1 MARAAA
7 AVVAGAALAA
17 AAQQPPGDDGDLAR
31 RTLANAEQ
39 LLKEGKI
46 EQALRDL
53 DQIPRAYPRSDVAD
67 DALYR
72 LGSYYYPAESVED
85 LGRAGS
91 DAIVRAKELF
101 TRIQRT
107 YPREDSTPR
116 ALIKLGLIALESANP
131 QRNLDEAYASFASVV
146 NIYPSSDMV
155 GRALFGAGYADY
167 AAGKYEKSI
176 LSFESVA
183 ERFAGDPV
191 AAAARFRMGLA
202 QARLGAWIRALEEFQ
217 AVRTMDPN
225 GPLAPRALD
234 RLTQIYKLRVLP
246 GVGGRRLFAHDPG
259 YAPALDP
266 NAMRGD
272 MSLAVGPDNTLHV
285 LDTRS
290 GLFLRFQHN
299 GKLLSTGQPMPGAV
313 AVSVDDDGVELAAAK
328 DRLRSGVETVI
339 PTRQD
344 GSTMRPFQ
352 GIAAAVRVG
361 QTDTAV
367 LDESRNE
374 VLQYSGDAAR
384 LKLLFRDPD
393 GRVRLSG
400 LAAGPE
406 GRLYTIDKR
415 SRTIL
420 EIAPASQG
428 GGHKVL
434 PMSQAAAQALQEPAA
449 LDADDLGTLFVLDRR
464 VRAIHVITT
473 DGRLLETIASQ
484 PGGPVDFSY
493 ATAVAAGPRGEVYVY
508 DERRKTVLRFW

>member
-1 MARAAA
+1 AAVTAA
-7 AVVAGAALAA
+7 AVAAPQA
-17 AAQQPPGDDGDLAR
+17 PGEDGDLAR

-39 LLKEGKI
+39 LLKEGKV

-53 DQIPRAYPRSDVAD
+53 DQIPRVYPRSDVAD
-67 DALYR
+67 NALYR
-72 LGSYYYPAESVED
+72 LGSYYYPAESVDD

-91 DAIVRAKELF
+91 EAIVRAKDLF
-101 TRIQRT
+101 TRVKST
-107 YPREDSTPR
+107 YPREDSAPR
-116 ALIKLGLIALESANP
+116 ALIKLGLIALEGANP

-146 NIYPSSDMV
+146 NIYPTSDEMS
-155 GRALFGAGYADY
+155 RALFGAGYADF
-167 AAGKYEKSI
+167 AAGKYEKAI

-183 ERFAGDPV
+183 ERFPKDPV
-191 AAAARFRMGLA
+191 APAARFRMGMA
-202 QARLGAWIRALEEFQ
+202 QARVGAWIRALEEFQ

-246 GVGGRRLFAHDPG
+246 GVGGRRLFTHNAG

-266 NAMRGD
+266 NSMRGD
-272 MSLAVGPDNTLHV
+272 VSLAVGPDNTLHV

-290 GLFLRFQHN
+290 GSFFRFQHN

-328 DRLRSGVETVI
+328 DRMRSGVETVI

-344 GSTMRPFQ
+344 GNTMRPFQ
-352 GIAAAVRVG
+352 GIAAAVRIG
-361 QTDTAV
+361 QSDTAV

-384 LKLLFRDPD
+384 LKMLYRDPE
-393 GRVRLSG
+393 GRARLSG
-400 LAAGPE
+400 LAAKPD

-415 SRTIL
+415 SRSIL
-420 EIAPASQG
+420 EIAPASEG
-428 GGHKVL
+428 GGYKTIRL
-434 PMSQAAAQALQEPAA
+434 SQEATQAMQEPAA
-449 LDADDLGTLFVLDRR
+449 LDVDDLGTLYVLDRR
-464 VRAIHVITT
+464 ARAIHVMTT

-484 PGGPVDFSY
+484 QDGPVDFTY
-493 ATAVAAGPRGEVYVY
+493 ATAVAAGPRGEIYVY
-508 DERRKTVLRFW
+508 DERKKTVLRFW